1 MNSITERL
9 NHIHERIDSACVR
22 TQRNSHTVELLAV
35 SKLQASSMV
44 EEAFQAGQVSFGE
57 NYLQEG
63 IEKID
68 ALKHHREKIQWH
80 LIGPLQSNKTKLAA
94 EYFDWVQSVDRLK
107 IAQRLSEQ
115 RPKNLKELNVC
126 VQVNISHEESKSG
139 VLENNAL
146 VLCDQ
151 VSTLPGL
158 KLRGLMAIPALGAG
172 PAIYQAMNDLFAKI
186 KAHLN
191 TQGLGGDFDTLS
203 LGMSDDLELAIEYG
217 STMVRIGTAIFGA
230 RPS

>member
-1 MNSITERL
+1 MNSIADRL
-9 NHIHERIDSACVR
+9 KHIHERINSACVLAK
-22 TQRNSHTVELLAV
+22 RNTDTVELLAV
-35 SKLQASSMV
+35 SKLQPSSMV

-94 EYFDWVQSVDRLK
+94 EYFDWVQSIDRLK

-139 VLENNAL
+139 VLADDAL
-146 VLCDQ
+146 DLCDQ
-151 VSTLPGL
+151 ISKLPGL
-158 KLRGLMAIPALGAG
+158 KLRGLMTIPAPSSG

-230 RPS
+230 RTA

>member
-1 MNSITERL
+1 MEP
-9 NHIHERIDSACVR
+9 
-22 TQRNSHTVELLAV
+22 LA
-35 SKLQASSMV
+35 SK
-44 EEAFQAGQVSFGE
+44 
-57 NYLQEG
+57 
-63 IEKID
+63 I
-68 ALKHHREKIQWH
+68 
-80 LIGPLQSNKTKLAA
+80 
-94 EYFDWVQSVDRLK
+94 
-107 IAQRLSEQ
+107 

-139 VLENNAL
+139 VLADDAL
-146 VLCDQ
+146 DLCDQ
-151 VSTLPGL
+151 ISKLPGL
-158 KLRGLMAIPALGAG
+158 KLRGLMTIPAPSSG

-230 RPS
+230 RTA

>member
-1 MNSITERL
+1 MNSIAERL
-9 NHIHERIDSACVR
+9 NHIHERINSACVR
-22 TQRNSHTVELLAV
+22 AQRSIHTVELLAV
-35 SKLQASSMV
+35 SKLQPSSMV
-44 EEAFQAGQVSFGE
+44 EEAIQAGQISFGE

-115 RPKNLKELNVC
+115 RPNKLKELNVC

-139 VLENNAL
+139 VLENDAL
-146 VLCDQ
+146 ALCDQ
-151 VSTLPGL
+151 ISKLPGL
-158 KLRGLMAIPALGAG
+158 KLRGLMAIPAPGAT
-172 PAIYQAMNDLFAKI
+172 PEIYLAMKHLFVSI

-191 TQGLGGDFDTLS
+191 GQGLGSDFDTLS

-230 RPS
+230 RPA